1 MSSTSTAVAS
11 QAAGAVAPTS
21 YTIAEFCRRFGISSP
36 TYYAMRAEGRGP
48 REIRMGRSVVRISA
62 EAAEDWRRERESATD
77 DEHYQRMKAR
87 SRHATSGGAR

>member
-1 MSSTSTAVAS
+1 MSGTSTAVAS
-11 QAAGAVAPTS
+11 RAAGAVTS